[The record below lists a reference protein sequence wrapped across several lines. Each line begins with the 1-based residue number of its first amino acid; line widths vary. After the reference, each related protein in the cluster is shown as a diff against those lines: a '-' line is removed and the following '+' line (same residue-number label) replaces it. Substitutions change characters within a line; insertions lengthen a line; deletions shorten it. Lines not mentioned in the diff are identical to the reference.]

1 MSQKTLGAFE
11 GVFTPTILTIIGVIL
26 YLRLG
31 WVVGTVGLGGAIVII
46 LLSHVATITTG
57 LSLSSM
63 TTNVRIGAGGFYSL
77 ISRSL
82 GLEAGAAT
90 GLPLYFSQAFSV
102 ALYIIGFS
110 VAWGNIFPT
119 HTVQLVVTVTLLLLA
134 ILSFIGV
141 KAAMK
146 VQYAIMGTIVLSLL
160 AFFFG
165 HGEGGGDSFLFW
177 NQSPHVP
184 FWKVFAIFF
193 PAVTGIAAGAA
204 MSGDLKDPKR
214 SLPVGILSAI
224 GVGLV
229 IYIFIAIWFAV
240 MAGPDQL
247 KANYTIMIDMAF
259 WRWPVIA
266 GIMGATLSSALGS
279 LIGAPRILM
288 ALAKDHLVPFSKV
301 LAVKSS
307 NGEPRSALVVTVLLV
322 EVSLLIG
329 NLDSIAVLLTMFF
342 LITYG
347 TINAAVFIEKATGIP
362 SFRPS
367 FNIPLI
373 IPLLGS
379 LWCGIIMFLINPFF
393 ATIAIIV
400 IFIIYG
406 IQVKRDLRTP
416 WGDIR
421 SALFDAVAQWA
432 VKTSARM
439 PRHAKSWKP
448 DLMIPVEDP
457 SYWSPLMAFVRDI
470 VFPKGT
476 LRVFSVK
483 IREEGLE
490 SSINHLVNVFVRR
503 MDSSQNSDTN
513 HSAED
518 LEEALN
524 KLVDPIRDEGIFT
537 AATVIESRNF
547 LEGINVITQV
557 MRGMFFPPNIIF
569 FTISEKQVKAK
580 RLEKLFAVA
589 RREELGILALRLHA
603 EVRFGDKEKVN
614 VWLRIGSPNQ
624 DLAILIALQL
634 ERNWG
639 CTIRLLTVVNTLE
652 EKATAISQLN
662 KIAELIRMPPNTQ
675 VVVLTG
681 GFIPSVSRAPS
692 SDLNIFG
699 FAQDINWEDMDHVG
713 ELTNTSCLFVKDS
726 GEESA
731 FA

>member
-1 MSQKTLGAFE
+1 MSQKTLSTFE
-11 GVFTPTILTIIGVIL
+11 GVFTPTILTIVGVIL

-57 LSLSSM
+57 FSLSSM

-82 GLEAGAAT
+82 GLEAGAAI
-90 GLPLYFSQAFSV
+90 GLPLYCSQAFSV
-102 ALYIIGFS
+102 ALYIIGFTE
-110 VAWGNIFPT
+110 AWRNIFPD
-119 HTVQLVVTVTLLLLA
+119 HNLQVVATVTLLLLT

-146 VQYAIMGTIVLSLL
+146 MQYVIMAAIVISLL
-160 AFFFG
+160 SFFLG
-165 HGEGGGDSFLFW
+165 RGQGEDQIVFW
-177 NQSPHVP
+177 HQSNDFS

-204 MSGDLKDPKR
+204 MSGDLKDPQR
-214 SLPVGILSAI
+214 SMPLGILSAVGI
-224 GVGLV
+224 GLV
-229 IYIFIAIWFAV
+229 IYITIAVWYAV
-240 MAGPDQL
+240 MASPDQL
-247 KANYTIMIDMAF
+247 KSNYTIMIDIAF

-279 LIGAPRILM
+279 LIGSPRILM
-288 ALAKDHLVPFSKV
+288 ALAEDHLVPFPKALS
-301 LAVKSS
+301 AKSAK
-307 NGEPRSALVVTVLLV
+307 GEPHTALLVTALLV
-322 EVSLLIG
+322 ETSMLLG
-329 NLDSIAVLLTMFF
+329 SLDSIAILLTMFF

-347 TINAAVFIEKATGIP
+347 TINTAVFIEKATGIP

-367 FNIPLI
+367 LDIPLI
-373 IPLLGS
+373 VPLVGS

-393 ATIAIIV
+393 AAVAIVV

-416 WGDIR
+416 WGDVR
-421 SALFDAVAQWA
+421 SALFDSVAQWA

-448 DLMIPVEDP
+448 DIMIPVEDP
-457 SYWSPLMAFVRDI
+457 AYWSSLMVFIRDI
-470 VFPKGT
+470 VFPRGT

-483 IREEGLE
+483 VSEQGVENGISRLADVLMRRVDATQSGNADHSVEE
-490 SSINHLVNVFVRR
+490 
-503 MDSSQNSDTN
+503 
-513 HSAED
+513 
-518 LEEALN
+518 LEESLN
-524 KLVDPIRDEGIFT
+524 QLVEPIRGEGIFT

-580 RLEKLFAVA
+580 RLEKMLAIA
-589 RREELGILALRLHA
+589 LREQLGIIALRLHA
-603 EVRFGDKEKVN
+603 EAEFGSKEKVN

-624 DLAILIALQL
+624 DLAVLTALQL

-639 CTIRLLTVVNTLE
+639 CTLRLLTVVNTLE
-652 EKATAISQLN
+652 EKAKAIPVLN
-662 KIAELIRMPPNTQ
+662 KIAKLIRMPRDTQ
-675 VVVLTG
+675 LVVLTG
-681 GFIPSVSRAPS
+681 DFISAVSRAPS

-699 FAQDINWEDMDHVG
+699 FAQEINWEDMDRVV
-713 ELTNTSCLFVKDS
+713 ELVNTSCLFIKDS

-731 FA
+731 FV

>member
-1 MSQKTLGAFE
+1 MSQKTLGTFE

-46 LLSHVATITTG
+46 VLSHVATVTTG
-57 LSLSSM
+57 FSLSSM

-90 GLPLYFSQAFSV
+90 GLPLYFSQTFSV

-110 VAWGNIFPT
+110 EAWRTIFPD
-119 HTVQLVVTVTLLLLA
+119 HQVHLIVTITLCLLT
-134 ILSFIGV
+134 ILSFVGV

-146 VQYAIMGTIVLSLL
+146 VQYVIMGTILLSILS
-160 AFFFG
+160 FFFG
-165 HGEGGGDSFLFW
+165 HGQGESQIVFW
-177 NQSPHVP
+177 TQSPDVS

-214 SLPVGILSAI
+214 SLPMGILSAVGI
-224 GVGLV
+224 GLV
-229 IYIFIAIWFAV
+229 IYIIIAIWYAM
-240 MAGPDQL
+240 MAGSDQL
-247 KANYTIMIDMAF
+247 KSNYTIMIDLSF

-279 LIGAPRILM
+279 LVGAPRILM
-288 ALAKDHLVPFSKV
+288 ALAEDHLVPFSKTF
-301 LAVKSS
+301 AAKSAK
-307 NGEPRSALVVTVLLV
+307 GEPRFALVATVLLV
-322 EVSLLIG
+322 EVSLLMG

-393 ATIAIIV
+393 AVVAIVV

-406 IQVKRDLRTP
+406 VQVKRDLRAP

-432 VKTSARM
+432 VKKSARM

-448 DLMIPVEDP
+448 DIMIPVEDP

-483 IREEGLE
+483 ISEEGLE
-490 SSINHLVNVFVRR
+490 KSISHLVDVFVKRI
-503 MDSSQNSDTN
+503 DTAHNENFN
-513 HSAED
+513 HSAEEF
-518 LEEALN
+518 EEALN
-524 KLVDPIRDEGIFT
+524 RLVEPIRGEGIFT

-580 RLEKLFAVA
+580 RLEKMFAIA
-589 RREELGILALRLHA
+589 LREQLGIMALRLHA
-603 EVRFGDKEKVN
+603 KVAFGNKQKIN

-624 DLAILIALQL
+624 DLAILTALQL

-652 EKATAISQLN
+652 EKARAIPQLN
-662 KIAELIRMPPNTQ
+662 KIAELIRMPRETQ

-681 GFIPSVSRAPS
+681 GFIPSVSRAPHA
-692 SDLNIFG
+692 DLNIFG
-699 FAQDINWEDMDHVG
+699 FARDINWEEMDQVV

>member
-1 MSQKTLGAFE
+1 MSQRTLGTFE

-31 WVVGTVGLGGAIVII
+31 WVVGTVGLGAAILII
-46 LLSHVATITTG
+46 LLSHVATVTTG
-57 LSLSSM
+57 LALSSM

-82 GLEAGAAT
+82 GLEAGAAI

-102 ALYIIGFS
+102 ALYIIGFTE
-110 VAWGNIFPT
+110 AWRNIFPA
-119 HTVQLVVTVTLLLLA
+119 HDVQLVASVTLLLLA

-146 VQYAIMGTIVLSLL
+146 VQYVIMAAIALSLL
-160 AFFFG
+160 SAFLG
-165 HGEGGGDSFLFW
+165 KGQGSEHIIFW
-177 NQSPHVP
+177 QQSTDVS

-214 SLPVGILSAI
+214 NLPLGILSAI
-224 GVGLV
+224 GIGLV
-229 IYIFIAIWFAV
+229 VYLVIAVWYAL
-240 MAGPDQL
+240 MARPDQL
-247 KANYTIMIDMAF
+247 TSNYTIMIDIAF

-279 LIGAPRILM
+279 VVGAPRVLM
-288 ALAKDHLVPFSKV
+288 ALAQDRLVPFPRV
-301 LAVKSS
+301 LAAKSAA
-307 NGEPRSALVVTVLLV
+307 GEPRTALLVTVLLV
-322 EVSLLIG
+322 EASLLLG
-329 NLDSIAVLLTMFF
+329 NLDSIAALLTMFF

-347 TINAAVFIEKATGIP
+347 TINTAVFIEKVTGIP

-367 FNIPLI
+367 FDIPLI
-373 IPLLGS
+373 IPLVGG
-379 LWCGIIMFLINPFF
+379 LWCVIIMFLINPVF
-393 ATIAIIV
+393 AAAAIVV

-406 IQVKRDLRTP
+406 IQVKRDLRAP

-421 SALFDAVAQWA
+421 SALFDSIAAWA

-448 DLMIPVEDP
+448 DIMIPVEDP
-457 SYWSPLMAFVRDI
+457 AYWSSLMAFVRDI

-483 IREEGLE
+483 IVEQGFE
-490 SSINHLVNVFVRR
+490 SDSDRLVNIV
-503 MDSSQNSDTN
+503 DAPQYENSN
-513 HSAED
+513 HGAAE
-518 LEEALN
+518 LEEQLN
-524 KLVDPIRDEGIFT
+524 QLVMPIRDEGIFT

-557 MRGMFFPPNIIF
+557 MRRMFFPPNLIF

-580 RLEKLFAVA
+580 RLEKLIAIA
-589 RREELGILALRLHA
+589 IREQLGIIALRLHA
-603 EVRFGDKEKVN
+603 QAAFGNKQKVN
-614 VWLRIGSPNQ
+614 LWLRIGSPNQ
-624 DLAILIALQL
+624 DLAVLTALQL

-639 CTIRLLTVVNTLE
+639 CMVRLLTVVGTLE
-652 EKATAISQLN
+652 EKAKAMPKFN
-662 KIAELIRMPPNTQ
+662 KIAELIRMPRDTQ
-675 VVVLTG
+675 VVILTG
-681 GFIPSVSRAPS
+681 DFITAVSRAPAA
-692 SDLNIFG
+692 DLNIFG
-699 FAQDINWEDMDHVG
+699 FPQDINWGAIDQVA
-713 ELTNTSCLFVKDS
+713 ELLNTSCLFVKDS

>member
-11 GVFTPTILTIIGVIL
+11 GVFTPTILTIVGVIL

-57 LSLSSM
+57 FSLSSM

-82 GLEAGAAT
+82 GLEAGAAI
-90 GLPLYFSQAFSV
+90 GLPLYCSQAFSV
-102 ALYIIGFS
+102 ALYIIGFTE
-110 VAWGNIFPT
+110 AWRNIFPD
-119 HTVQLVVTVTLLLLA
+119 HNLQVVATVTLLLLT

-146 VQYAIMGTIVLSLL
+146 VQYVIMAAIVISLL
-160 AFFFG
+160 SFFLG
-165 HGEGGGDSFLFW
+165 RGQGEDQIVFW
-177 NQSPHVP
+177 YQSNDFS

-204 MSGDLKDPKR
+204 MSGDLKDPQR
-214 SLPVGILSAI
+214 SMPLGILSAVGI
-224 GVGLV
+224 GLV
-229 IYIFIAIWFAV
+229 IYITIAVWYAV
-240 MAGPDQL
+240 MASPDQL
-247 KANYTIMIDMAF
+247 KSNYTIMIDIAF

-279 LIGAPRILM
+279 LIGSPRILM
-288 ALAKDHLVPFSKV
+288 ALAEDHLVPFPKALS
-301 LAVKSS
+301 AKSAK
-307 NGEPRSALVVTVLLV
+307 GEPHTALLVTALLV
-322 EVSLLIG
+322 ETSMLLG
-329 NLDSIAVLLTMFF
+329 SLDSIAILLTMFF

-347 TINAAVFIEKATGIP
+347 TINTAVFIEKATGIP

-367 FNIPLI
+367 LDIPLI
-373 IPLLGS
+373 VPLVGS

-393 ATIAIIV
+393 AAVAIVV

-416 WGDIR
+416 WGDVR
-421 SALFDAVAQWA
+421 SALFDSVAQWA

-448 DLMIPVEDP
+448 DIMIPVEDP
-457 SYWSPLMAFVRDI
+457 AYWSSLMVFIRDI
-470 VFPKGT
+470 VFPRGT

-483 IREEGLE
+483 VSEQGVENGISRLADV
-490 SSINHLVNVFVRR
+490 LMRR
-503 MDSSQNSDTN
+503 VDANQNGNAD
-513 HSAED
+513 HSVDE
-518 LEEALN
+518 LEESLN
-524 KLVDPIRDEGIFT
+524 QLVEPIRGEGIFT

-557 MRGMFFPPNIIF
+557 LRGMFFPPNIIF

-580 RLEKLFAVA
+580 RLEKMLAIA
-589 RREELGILALRLHA
+589 LREQLGIIALRLHA
-603 EVRFGDKEKVN
+603 EAEFGSKEKVN

-624 DLAILIALQL
+624 DLAVLTGLQL

-639 CTIRLLTVVNTLE
+639 CTLRLLTVVSTLE
-652 EKATAISQLN
+652 EKQ
-662 KIAELIRMPPNTQ
+662 RQFP
-675 VVVLTG
+675 
-681 GFIPSVSRAPS
+681 
-692 SDLNIFG
+692 D
-699 FAQDINWEDMDHVG
+699 
-713 ELTNTSCLFVKDS
+713 
-726 GEESA
+726 
-731 FA
+731 

>member
-1 MSQKTLGAFE
+1 MSQKTLGTFE

-46 LLSHVATITTG
+46 VLSHVATIATG
-57 LSLSSM
+57 FSLSSM

-110 VAWGNIFPT
+110 EAWRTIFPA
-119 HTVQLVVTVTLLLLA
+119 HNGQLVVTVTLLLLT
-134 ILSFIGV
+134 ILSFVGV

-146 VQYAIMGTIVLSLL
+146 VQYVIMGIIVLSLL
-160 AFFFG
+160 SFFFG
-165 HGEGGGDSFLFW
+165 RGQEESQIVFW
-177 NQSPHVP
+177 SQSTDVP

-204 MSGDLKDPKR
+204 MSGDLENPKR
-214 SLPVGILSAI
+214 SLPVGILSAVGI
-224 GVGLV
+224 GLV
-229 IYIFIAIWFAV
+229 IYVVVAVWYAV
-240 MAGPDQL
+240 MAEPNQL
-247 KANYTIMIDMAF
+247 RSNYTIMIDLSF

-279 LIGAPRILM
+279 LVGAPRILM
-288 ALAKDHLVPFSKV
+288 ALAEDHLVPFPRT
-301 LAVKSS
+301 LAAKSAK
-307 NGEPRSALVVTVLLV
+307 GEPRRALVVTVLLV
-322 EVSLLIG
+322 EVSLLMG

-367 FNIPLI
+367 FNIPLV

-379 LWCGIIMFLINPFF
+379 IWCGIIMFLINPFF
-393 ATIAIIV
+393 AAVAIVV
-400 IFIIYG
+400 IFFIYG
-406 IQVKRDLRTP
+406 VQVKRDLRTP

-421 SALFDAVAQWA
+421 SALFDSVAQWA
-432 VKTSARM
+432 VKKSARM

-448 DLMIPVEDP
+448 DIMIPVEDP

-483 IREEGLE
+483 VREQGLE
-490 SSINHLVNVFVRR
+490 NSINHLVDIFVKRI
-503 MDSSQNSDTN
+503 DTSQNESAN
-513 HSAED
+513 HSAEE

-524 KLVDPIRDEGIFT
+524 QLVEPIRDEGIFT

-547 LEGINVITQV
+547 LEGINIITQV

-580 RLEKLFAVA
+580 RLEKMFAIA
-589 RREELGILALRLHA
+589 LREQLGIMALRLHA
-603 EVRFGDKEKVN
+603 KVVFGNKQKIN

-624 DLAILIALQL
+624 DLAILTALQL

-652 EKATAISQLN
+652 EKAEAVPQLN
-662 KIAELIRMPPNTQ
+662 KIAELIRMPRDTQ

-681 GFIPSVSRAPS
+681 GFIPSVSKAPNA
-692 SDLNIFG
+692 DLNIFG
-699 FAQDINWEDMDHVG
+699 FARDINWEEMDHVV

>member
-1 MSQKTLGAFE
+1 MGTFE

-31 WVVGTVGLGGAIVII
+31 WVVGSVGLGGAILII
-46 LLSHVATITTG
+46 VLSHVATITTG
-57 LSLSSM
+57 FSLSSM

-110 VAWGNIFPT
+110 EAWRNIFPA
-119 HTVQLVVTVTLLLLA
+119 HTVQVVVTVTLFLLA
-134 ILSFIGV
+134 VLSFVGV

-146 VQYAIMGTIVLSLL
+146 VQYVIMGAIVLSLL
-160 AFFFG
+160 SFFFG
-165 HGEGGGDSFLFW
+165 RGQGEGPILYWS
-177 NQSPHVP
+177 QSPDVP

-224 GVGLV
+224 GIGLV
-229 IYIFIAIWFAV
+229 IYILIAIWYAV
-240 MAGPDQL
+240 MANPDQL
-247 KANYTIMIDMAF
+247 RSDYTIMIDLAF

-279 LIGAPRILM
+279 LVGAPRILM
-288 ALAKDHLVPFSKV
+288 ALARDRLVPFPKT
-301 LAVKSS
+301 LAATSAK
-307 NGEPRSALVVTVLLV
+307 GEPRLALVVTVLLV
-322 EVSLLIG
+322 EVSLLMG
-329 NLDSIAVLLTMFF
+329 NLDSIAALLTMFF

-367 FNIPLI
+367 FNIPLV

-393 ATIAIIV
+393 AAVAIFV

-406 IQVKRDLRTP
+406 VQVKRDLRTP

-448 DLMIPVEDP
+448 DILIPVEDP
-457 SYWSPLMAFVRDI
+457 SYWSPMMAFVRDI

-483 IREEGLE
+483 VREEGLE
-490 SSINHLVNVFVRR
+490 NSISHLVDVFVKQAGT
-503 MDSSQNSDTN
+503 SQNENAN
-513 HSAED
+513 HSAEE
-518 LEEALN
+518 LEEALK
-524 KLVDPIRDEGIFT
+524 KLVEPIRDEGIFT

-557 MRGMFFPPNIIF
+557 MRGMFFPRNIIF

-580 RLEKLFAVA
+580 RLEKLFAIA
-589 RREELGILALRLHA
+589 LREQLGILALRLHA
-603 EVRFGDKEKVN
+603 EVGFGKKQKVN

-624 DLAILIALQL
+624 DLAILTALQL

-639 CTIRLLTVVNTLE
+639 CAIRLLTVVNTLE
-652 EKATAISQLN
+652 EKETAIPQLN
-662 KIAELIRMPPNTQ
+662 KIAELIRMPRNTQ

-681 GFIPSVSRAPS
+681 GFIPSVSRAPT

-699 FAQDINWEDMDHVG
+699 FARDINWEEMDHVV

>member
-1 MSQKTLGAFE
+1 MSQRTLGTFE
-11 GVFTPTILTIIGVIL
+11 GVFTPTILTIIGVIM

-31 WVVGTVGLGGAIVII
+31 WVVGTVGLGAAIVII
-46 LLSHVATITTG
+46 LLSHVATVTTG
-57 LSLSSM
+57 LALSSM

-82 GLEAGAAT
+82 GLEAGAAI

-102 ALYIIGFS
+102 ALYIIGFTE
-110 VAWGNIFPT
+110 AWRNIFPA
-119 HTVQLVVTVTLLLLA
+119 HDVSLVASVTLLLLT

-146 VQYAIMGTIVLSLL
+146 VQYVIMAAIALSLL
-160 AFFFG
+160 SAFLG
-165 HGEGGGDSFLFW
+165 KGQGGEHIVFW
-177 NQSPHVP
+177 QQSTGVS

-214 SLPVGILSAI
+214 SLPLGILSAVGI
-224 GVGLV
+224 GLV
-229 IYIFIAIWFAV
+229 VYLVIAVWYAL
-240 MAGPDQL
+240 MARPDQL
-247 KANYTIMIDMAF
+247 TSNYTIMIDMAF

-279 LIGAPRILM
+279 LVGAPRILM
-288 ALAKDHLVPFSKV
+288 ALAQDRLVPFPRT
-301 LAVKSS
+301 LAAKSAE
-307 NGEPRSALVVTVLLV
+307 GEPRTALLVTVLLV
-322 EVSLLIG
+322 EASLLLG
-329 NLDSIAVLLTMFF
+329 NLDSIAALLTMFF

-347 TINAAVFIEKATGIP
+347 TINTAVFIEKATGIP

-367 FNIPLI
+367 FDIPLI
-373 IPLLGS
+373 IPLVGS
-379 LWCGIIMFLINPFF
+379 LWCGIIMFLINPVF
-393 ATIAIIV
+393 AAAAIVV

-406 IQVKRDLRTP
+406 IQVKRDLRAP

-421 SALFDAVAQWA
+421 SALFDSIAEWA

-448 DLMIPVEDP
+448 DIMIPVEDP
-457 SYWSPLMAFVRDI
+457 AYWSSLMAFVRDI

-483 IREEGLE
+483 IVEQGFE
-490 SSINHLVNVFVRR
+490 SDIDRLVNIFVKRL
-503 MDSSQNSDTN
+503 DAPQDENSN
-513 HSAED
+513 HSAAE
-518 LEEALN
+518 LEEQLN
-524 KLVDPIRDEGIFT
+524 QLVMPIRDEGIFT

-557 MRGMFFPPNIIF
+557 MRRMFFPPNLIF

-580 RLEKLFAVA
+580 RLEKLIAIA
-589 RREELGILALRLHA
+589 IREQLGIIALRLHA
-603 EVRFGDKEKVN
+603 QAAFGKKQKVN
-614 VWLRIGSPNQ
+614 LWLRIGSPNQ
-624 DLAILIALQL
+624 DLAVLTALQL

-639 CTIRLLTVVNTLE
+639 CTVRLLTVVGTLE
-652 EKATAISQLN
+652 EKAKTIPRFH
-662 KIAELIRMPPNTQ
+662 KIAELIRMPRDTQ
-675 VVVLTG
+675 VVILTG
-681 GFIPSVSRAPS
+681 DFITAVSRAPAA
-692 SDLNIFG
+692 DLNIFG
-699 FAQDINWEDMDHVG
+699 FSHDINWGAIDHVV
-713 ELTNTSCLFVKDS
+713 ELLNTSCLFVKDS

>member
-1 MSQKTLGAFE
+1 MSQRTLGTFE
-11 GVFTPTILTIIGVIL
+11 GVFTPTILTIIGVIM

-31 WVVGTVGLGGAIVII
+31 WVVGTVGLGAAIVII
-46 LLSHVATITTG
+46 LLSHVATVTTG
-57 LSLSSM
+57 LALSSM

-82 GLEAGAAT
+82 GLEAGAAI

-102 ALYIIGFS
+102 ALYIIGFTE
-110 VAWGNIFPT
+110 AWRNIFPA
-119 HTVQLVVTVTLLLLA
+119 HDVSLVASVTLLLLT

-146 VQYAIMGTIVLSLL
+146 VQYFIMAAIVLSLL
-160 AFFFG
+160 SAFLG
-165 HGEGGGDSFLFW
+165 KGQGGEHIVFW
-177 NQSPHVP
+177 QQSTGVS

-214 SLPVGILSAI
+214 SLPVGILSAVGI
-224 GVGLV
+224 GLV
-229 IYIFIAIWFAV
+229 VYLVIAVWYAL
-240 MAGPDQL
+240 MARPDQL
-247 KANYTIMIDMAF
+247 TSNYTIMMDVAF
-259 WRWPVIA
+259 WRWAVIA

-279 LIGAPRILM
+279 LVGAPRILM
-288 ALAKDHLVPFSKV
+288 ALAQDRLVPFPRT
-301 LAVKSS
+301 LAAKSAE
-307 NGEPRSALVVTVLLV
+307 GEPRTALLVTVLLV
-322 EVSLLIG
+322 EASLLLG
-329 NLDSIAVLLTMFF
+329 NLDSIAALLTMFF

-347 TINAAVFIEKATGIP
+347 TINTAVFIEKATGIP

-367 FNIPLI
+367 FDIPLI
-373 IPLLGS
+373 IPLVGS
-379 LWCGIIMFLINPFF
+379 LWCGIIMFLINPVF
-393 ATIAIIV
+393 AAAAIVV

-406 IQVKRDLRTP
+406 IQVKRDLRAP

-421 SALFDAVAQWA
+421 SALFDSIAEWA

-448 DLMIPVEDP
+448 DIMIPVEDP
-457 SYWSPLMAFVRDI
+457 AYWSSLMAFVRDI

-483 IREEGLE
+483 IVEQGFE
-490 SSINHLVNVFVRR
+490 SDIDRLVNVFVKRL
-503 MDSSQNSDTN
+503 DTPQDENSN
-513 HSAED
+513 HSAAE
-518 LEEALN
+518 LEEQLN
-524 KLVDPIRDEGIFT
+524 QLVMPIRDEGIFT

-557 MRGMFFPPNIIF
+557 MRRMFFPPNLIF

-580 RLEKLFAVA
+580 RLEKLIAIA
-589 RREELGILALRLHA
+589 NREQLGIIALRIHVQEA
-603 EVRFGDKEKVN
+603 FGKKQKVN
-614 VWLRIGSPNQ
+614 LWLRIGSPNQ
-624 DLAILIALQL
+624 DLAVLTALQL

-639 CTIRLLTVVNTLE
+639 CTVRLLTVVGTLE
-652 EKATAISQLN
+652 EKAKTIPRFN
-662 KIAELIRMPPNTQ
+662 KIAELIRMPRDTQ
-675 VVVLTG
+675 VVILTG
-681 GFIPSVSRAPS
+681 DFITAVSRAPAA
-692 SDLNIFG
+692 DLNIFG
-699 FAQDINWEDMDHVG
+699 FPHDINWGAIDQVV
-713 ELTNTSCLFVKDS
+713 ELLNTSCLFVKDS